1 MKLIR
6 LKAAT
11 AVASLALLPG
21 YALAATST
29 PASMLVTT
37 TVLTSC
43 SVTALPLAFGNYSQ
57 ATTTDTAGTST
68 VTAIC
73 SAGLPYHVRMDKAA
87 NGARVTTSQMKG
99 TATSALINYGLY
111 RDASHTQ
118 NWGVTDST
126 DTIDVSAGSN
136 TGLPNAITVYGLLP
150 HGQTSAADAYTD
162 TVNVTVSY

>member
-1 MKLIR
+1 MKR
-6 LKAAT
+6 TYFKAAALA
-11 AVASLALLPG
+11 AVLLPG
-21 YALAATST
+21 VVLAATST
-29 PASMLVTT
+29 PAAMLVTT

-57 ATTTDTAGTST
+57 TTSSDTTATST

-73 SAGLPYHVRMDKAA
+73 SAGLPYHVRIDKGA
-87 NGARVTTSQMKG
+87 NGASVTARQMKG
-99 TATSALINYGLY
+99 GTTNALINYGLY
-111 RDASHTQ
+111 RDAAHTQ

-126 DTIDVSAGSN
+126 DTLDVSAGSN

-150 HGQTSAADAYTD
+150 AGQTSAADAYTD

>member
-1 MKLIR
+1 MKLFNF
-6 LKAAT
+6 KTA
-11 AVASLALLPG
+11 AVAAGLVLLPG

-29 PASMLVTT
+29 PAAMVVTT

-43 SVTALPLAFGNYSQ
+43 SVAALPLAFGNYSQ
-57 ATTTDTAGTST
+57 ATATDTAGTST

-73 SAGLPYHVRMDKAA
+73 SAGLPYHVRIDKGA
-87 NGARVTTSQMKG
+87 NGASVTTRQMKG
-99 TATSALINYGLY
+99 GTTNALINYGLY
-111 RDASHTQ
+111 RAASHTL

-126 DTIDVSAGSN
+126 DTLDVSAGSN
-136 TGLPNAITVYGLLP
+136 SGLPNAITVYGLLP

>member
-1 MKLIR
+1 MKSIH
-6 LKAAT
+6 LKAA
-11 AVASLALLPG
+11 AALAGLVLLPG
-21 YALAATST
+21 YAMAATST

-43 SVTALPLAFGNYSQ
+43 SVTALPMAFGNYSQ
-57 ATTTDTAGTST
+57 TTATDTAATST

-73 SAGLPYHVRMDKAA
+73 SAGLPYHVRIDKGG
-87 NGARVTTSQMKG
+87 NGSSVTTRQMKG
-99 TATSALINYGLY
+99 TVTSALINYGLY
-111 RDASHTQ
+111 RDSGHTQ

-126 DTIDVSAGSN
+126 DTLDVTAGSN

>member
-1 MKLIR
+1 MKLIH
-6 LKAAT
+6 LKTAA
-11 AVASLALLPG
+11 AAASLVLLPG

-57 ATTTDTAGTST
+57 ATTTDTAATST

-73 SAGLPYHVRMDKAA
+73 SAGLPYHVRIDKGG
-87 NGARVTTSQMKG
+87 NGASVTTRQMKG
-99 TATSALINYGLY
+99 GTTNALINYGLY

-126 DTIDVSAGSN
+126 DTVDVTAGAN